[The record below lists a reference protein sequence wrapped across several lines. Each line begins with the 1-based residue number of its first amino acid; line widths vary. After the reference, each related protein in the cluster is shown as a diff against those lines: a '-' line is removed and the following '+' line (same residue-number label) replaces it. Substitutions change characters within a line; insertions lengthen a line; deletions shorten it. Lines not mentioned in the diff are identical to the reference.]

1 MMPKDAHLRI
11 KTVDV
16 FFGGRL
22 YGFKFFD
29 HKHDLIFEIG
39 FTKASDVETLVL
51 DDLDVIVG
59 VVAK

>member
-1 MMPKDAHLRI
+1 MMPDDAHLRI

-16 FFGGRL
+16 FFGGRI

-29 HKHDLIFEIG
+29 RNHDLIFEIG
-39 FTKASDVETLVL
+39 FTRASDMETIVL
-51 DDLDVIVG
+51 DDMEVIVG

>member
-1 MMPKDAHLRI
+1 MRI

-29 HKHDLIFEIG
+29 HKHDMIFEIG